1 MSIEF
6 EKSYI
11 KTQMV
16 NFEDFFNKNADEN
29 LNEFLMYLN
38 ERTNRRIL
46 DEIEDLNN
54 SINFLNENLALIMLK
69 IYGSLPK

>member
-16 NFEDFFNKNADEN
+16 KFEDFFNKNADEN

-54 SINFLNENLALIMLK
+54 SINFLNENLALMKLNF
-69 IYGSLPK
+69 